1 MRHIRLFAL
10 FAVTMLFPA
19 LGSSANLSLEDALN
33 ERILGDPAAPITI
46 VEYSSLTCP
55 HCRSFH
61 EDVLPA
67 LMEAYIDTG
76 KAKLVFRDFPLD
88 GLALRASMMARC
100 APAKR
105 YFNFIEALF
114 RSQSTWATNT
124 NPMAALARVGKLGGM
139 SQTDFDACM
148 QNEALFD
155 GILRSRQV
163 AAVEFAVEASP
174 TFIINGQKMT
184 QRPSFESFES
194 ILKRLAP

>member
-1 MRHIRLFAL
+1 
-10 FAVTMLFPA
+10 MLFPA

-194 ILKRLAP
+194 MLKRLAP